1 MNSQQQQQQQHQHH
15 QQGQGQGQGQQNQ
28 QPPPPSSQ
36 GPPSQAD
43 SPFDLSSFIAFPTAN
58 SIGHL
63 PAGNDDL
70 YRSFAQGIKSTSNGQ
85 GQGGGGNGA
94 GPSGSTGGM
103 DGGYPA
109 AGGYQ
114 QQQQQGGP
122 PGRSQGSNNKTGGGN
137 GNGTGGG
144 QAGANGLNPYGLDPS
159 AFHGEV
165 RFQVSLVMPRP
176 LIPKSLQTASD
187 EKLILR

>member
-1 MNSQQQQQQQHQHH
+1 MNSQQQQQQQ
-15 QQGQGQGQGQQNQ
+15 GQGQQ

-70 YRSFAQGIKSTSNGQ
+70 YRSFAQGIKSTSNSNGQ
-85 GQGGGGNGA
+85 
-94 GPSGSTGGM
+94 SGSGQNASGGGM
-103 DGGYPA
+103 DGGYSGG
-109 AGGYQ
+109 GGYQQGGAQ
-114 QQQQQGGP
+114 QQQQQQQQQASGSS
-122 PGRSQGSNNKTGGGN
+122 GRPQSSRNKAAGGN
-137 GNGTGGG
+137 GTNGAQGNNQGG
-144 QAGANGLNPYGLDPS
+144 NLSSPYGLDPS

-165 RFQVSLVMPRP
+165 RFQVSVVLGLHQAHTLTRAP
-176 LIPKSLQTASD
+176 Q
-187 EKLILR
+187 

>member
-1 MNSQQQQQQQHQHH
+1 MNSQQQQQQ
-15 QQGQGQGQGQQNQ
+15 GQAQ

-70 YRSFAQGIKSTSNGQ
+70 YRSFAQGIKSTSNGP
-85 GQGGGGNGA
+85 GGA

-103 DGGYPA
+103 DGGYQA

-114 QQQQQGGP
+114 QQGQGAGSS
-122 PGRSQGSNNKTGGGN
+122 GRPQSSHTKAAGGN
-137 GNGTGGG
+137 GGNGG
-144 QAGANGLNPYGLDPS
+144 QGNNAGGNGLSPYGLDPS

-165 RFQVSLVMPRP
+165 KFQVSVGRNRISFHFAIVRP
-176 LIPKSLQTASD
+176 LD
-187 EKLILR
+187 

>member
-1 MNSQQQQQQQHQHH
+1 MMNSQQQQQHQHH
-15 QQGQGQGQGQQNQ
+15 QQGQGQGQQNQ
-28 QPPPPSSQ
+28 HPPPPSSQ

-63 PAGNDDL
+63 PAGNEDL

-109 AGGYQ
+109 VGGYQ
-114 QQQQQGGP
+114 QQQQQQQGGP
-122 PGRSQGSNNKTGGGN
+122 SGRPQSSNNKTAVGN

-165 RFQVSLVMPRP
+165 RFQVSLVEFALSYRYMR
-176 LIPKSLQTASD
+176 SGGTTRD
-187 EKLILR
+187 